1 MKLIGIDT
9 SGIVASAAILTE
21 DTLSE
26 YVIEHNHTHS
36 TTLMPMLE
44 SLVGITEIELKEID
58 AIAIAAGPGSFTGLR
73 IGSATAKGL
82 AYSLNKPIIPVPTL
96 DALAFNIQ
104 FFDGIIC
111 PIMDARRSEVYNGLY
126 TFKNGEFIKLTEQRA
141 ISVDNLIKE
150 LKENY
155 PEESIVFLGD
165 GVPVYKGKIDTILNL
180 KHFYA
185 PLNVLKQKA
194 GSVAVLGKMYY
205 NKGIVE
211 SAETH
216 EPIYLRLS
224 QAERER
230 NEKLKHEKK

>member
-9 SGIVASAAILTE
+9 SGLVATVAILT
-21 DTLSE
+21 DNTLSE
-26 YVIEHNHTHS
+26 YTIEHNHTHS
-36 TTLMPMLE
+36 TTLMPMLSSIIE
-44 SLVGITEIELKEID
+44 MTETEHTDID

-96 DALAFNIQ
+96 EALAFNVQ
-104 FFDGIIC
+104 FFCGIIC

-126 TFKNGEFIKLTEQRA
+126 TFKDGSFTILKGQRT
-141 ISVDNLIKE
+141 ISIENLVKE
-150 LKENY
+150 LKTEYPQEN
-155 PEESIVFLGD
+155 IVFLGD
-165 GVPVYKGKIDTILNL
+165 GVPVYRDEIDKNLNI

-185 PLNVLKQKA
+185 PLSILKQRA

-205 NKGIVE
+205 NKGKL
-211 SAETH
+211 ETADEH

-230 NEKLKHEKK
+230 NEKLENEGK